1 MGVYN
6 TIDTN
11 DTMSMTQTILIVILV
26 ILLIVLHI
34 GQAIFL
40 NLFNKKVNKK
50 NAWISWIPIICL
62 YFLGELT
69 FNSTIAG
76 YILIAIPIIFYFID
90 NLIIG
95 IMIIIGIYVYAIIK
109 YIALNKEEKEALTPK
124 MTTTSVSEKN
134 PFEIKKPK
142 LAKFEKPKEEP
153 KKEET
158 EEPQQYQSQQPMNA
172 NSFKENNNGFD
183 NRGGLGSSSNSSSLQ
198 DLYRK

>member
-95 IMIIIGIYVYAIIK
+95 IMIIIGVYIYAMIR
-109 YIALNKEEKEALTPK
+109 YITLNKEEKESLTPK
-124 MTTTSVSEKN
+124 IRTKKRRNRRTSTISICTTNE
-134 PFEIKKPK
+134 
-142 LAKFEKPKEEP
+142 
-153 KKEET
+153 
-158 EEPQQYQSQQPMNA
+158 
-172 NSFKENNNGFD
+172 
-183 NRGGLGSSSNSSSLQ
+183 R
-198 DLYRK
+198 